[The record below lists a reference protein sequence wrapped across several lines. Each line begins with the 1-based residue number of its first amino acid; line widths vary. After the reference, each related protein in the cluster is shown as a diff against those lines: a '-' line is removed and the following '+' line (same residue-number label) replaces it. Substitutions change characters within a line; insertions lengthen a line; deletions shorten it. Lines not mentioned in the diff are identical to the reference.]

1 MAKTAAS
8 KPHKAIKNGAHPPVK
23 PTVSDALKEAIK
35 SLSAEL
41 LRRELEYLC
50 HEFPAVIHT
59 LEDRMLIQGKDIVR
73 YHVDTDSEDDANS
86 EIESEE
92 SELESESESESESD
106 ASDKSD
112 SDRESKKRK
121 PIAIGDEEY
130 TARMAM
136 CENCNEEFNVTLN
149 DRGDCMWHPGIV
161 LLSFERS

>member
-8 KPHKAIKNGAHPPVK
+8 KPLKAIKNGTHPPAK

-59 LEDRMLIQGKDIVR
+59 LEDRMLVQGKNIVR

-92 SELESESESESESD
+92 SELESESESD

-112 SDRESKKRK
+112 SDQESKKRK
-121 PIAIGDEEY
+121 PIAIGNEEY

-136 CENCNEEFNVTLN
+136 CENCKEEFNVTLN

>member
-1 MAKTAAS
+1 
-8 KPHKAIKNGAHPPVK
+8 
-23 PTVSDALKEAIK
+23 
-35 SLSAEL
+35 
-41 LRRELEYLC
+41 
-50 HEFPAVIHT
+50 
-59 LEDRMLIQGKDIVR
+59 MLVQGKDVVR

-92 SELESESESESESD
+92 SELESESESD
-106 ASDKSD
+106 TSDKSD

-121 PIAIGDEEY
+121 PIAIGNEEY
-130 TARMAM
+130 TARMTM